1 MNNTPKYLFIAT
13 KNEEKY
19 KSISRSLNLIDKNIF
34 VQKINE
40 TVPDCREIGSDS
52 YENAEIKAKHFHR
65 FTNENTLSEDDSV
78 FFDNLPKQD
87 QPGHL
92 VKRKPKKVIDK
103 KEYWKHF
110 IKSNNLKSGKLIKQ
124 FCLITRIGKINH
136 CKVMVAFTIKSPD
149 KTTNF
154 INQLNNFIIP
164 KGFKKTFA
172 IMSKKEKVK
181 FSKTYIVPKIA
192 ILLNNMD

>member
-19 KSISRSLNLIDKNIF
+19 KSISRSLNLIDKNISM
-34 VQKINE
+34 QKINE

-52 YENAEIKAKHFHR
+52 HENAEIKAKHFHC

-78 FFDNLPKQD
+78 FFDDLSKQD

-92 VKRKPKKVIDK
+92 VKRKPNNVINK
-103 KEYWKHF
+103 KEFWKHF
-110 IKSNNLKSGKLIKQ
+110 IKINNLKSGKLIKH
-124 FCLITRIGKINH
+124 FCLITRTGKINH
-136 CKVMVAFTIKSPD
+136 CKVRIPFTIKIPD

-154 INQLNNFIIP
+154 INQLNNYIIP
-164 KGFKKTFA
+164 KGFKITFA
-172 IMSKKEKVK
+172 VMSKEEKVT
-181 FSKTYIVPKIA
+181 FSKTYVAPKIA
-192 ILLNNMD
+192 RLLKNMD